1 MKITIDEKV
10 CHKHKLSMEEFLV
23 ALTIRTVKSVRE
35 VKENL
40 KNREV
45 IVNRGPNNDLLVT
58 QHWSEVLDEIL
69 ADSSHI
75 EGIDDARLLNLAQ
88 QMRELYPKGNMRD
101 RFGRETPYYFRCN
114 NSEVVKALKRFITQ
128 RGNYSD
134 EEILDA
140 TRRYVAANSRNNFS
154 GMRLIKY
161 FILKDEKKE
170 DEEGNLKVIQ
180 VSDLETYLSN
190 KESEEEVV
198 EVNNS
203 DDWLTTSRN

>member
-1 MKITIDEKV
+1 MT
-10 CHKHKLSMEEFLV
+10 
-23 ALTIRTVKSVRE
+23 LTIRTVKSIRE

-58 QHWSEVLDEIL
+58 QHWSDVLDEIL
-69 ADSSHI
+69 ADSLKV
-75 EGIDDARLLNLAQ
+75 EGIDDGRLLNLAQ
-88 QMRELYPKGNMRD
+88 QMRELYPKGKMKD

-134 EEILDA
+134 DEILDA
-140 TRRYVAANSRNNFS
+140 TRRYVAAHSRTNYS
-154 GMRLIKY
+154 SMRLIKY

-170 DEEGNLKVIQ
+170 DDEGNVKVNQ
-180 VSDLETYLSN
+180 VSDLETFLEN
-190 KESEEEVV
+190 KESEGEVG
-198 EVNNS
+198 EVNN
-203 DDWLTTSRN
+203 DDWTTKIV

>member
-1 MKITIDEKV
+1 MKITIDEKQ
-10 CHKHKLSMEEFLV
+10 CHKHKLSIEEFLV
-23 ALTIRTVKSVRE
+23 TLTIRTVKSIRE

-58 QHWSEVLDEIL
+58 QHWSDVLDEIL
-69 ADSSHI
+69 ADSLKV
-75 EGIDDARLLNLAQ
+75 EGIDDGRLLNLAQ
-88 QMRELYPKGNMRD
+88 QMRELYPKGKMKD

-134 EEILDA
+134 DEILDA
-140 TRRYVAANSRNNFS
+140 TRRYVAAHSRTNYS
-154 GMRLIKY
+154 SMRLIKY

-170 DEEGNLKVIQ
+170 DDEGNVKVNQ
-180 VSDLETYLSN
+180 VSDLETFLEN
-190 KESEEEVV
+190 KESEGEVG
-198 EVNNS
+198 EVNN
-203 DDWLTTSRN
+203 DDWTTKIV